1 MPKASFGQIG
11 NIDASEIT
19 RLKIKSSDYVF
30 EYKGIDLID
39 AYLEYYFDKVKYVE
53 YKNGYKSQEILKPII
68 FFSIKAYDEEKECF
82 FDFALEKS
90 LDELNSLEIN
100 DTKNITE
107 FINEGETKFQS
118 PDEFESIYFPSKDNF
133 YSYDPVFKVTKLETN
148 KFLFKIQCQ
157 NIFLWFIVTFE

>member
-1 MPKASFGQIG
+1 MSKVTFGQIG
-11 NIDASEIT
+11 NINASEIT
-19 RLKIKSSDYVF
+19 RLKIKSSDYIF
-30 EYKGIDLID
+30 EYKGIDLTD
-39 AYLEYYFDKVKYVE
+39 AYLEYYFDKVKYIE

-90 LDELNSLEIN
+90 LDELNSLKVN
-100 DTKNITE
+100 DTKSITE

-157 NIFLWFIVTFE
+157 NIFLWFVVIFE

>member
-19 RLKIKSSDYVF
+19 RLKIKSSNYVF